1 MEKFDAQHIKKEFD
15 MSKNEK
21 KYPKG
26 HWMGIGISIGVVI
39 GVALGP
45 AFDNIAIGIAVG
57 IAIGS
62 GIGASLE
69 RKYKNN
75 IRPPTEPEKKRQ
87 RWAVI
92 AGLLILFAFVIAIAI
107 LVGRKLTSVPA
118 SNDPDSIPNTTTPIP
133 IPDAIT
139 HTPSVTSSN
148 QTGNAVLLHT
158 FSGHRGR
165 VLDVAFSAQGE
176 FLASSSQDMNIK
188 LWDIKSGQEM
198 QSFRMSSVDMADI
211 DISVDRNL
219 LASAEAIWDLE
230 NMQEIHELE
239 RGLIYPGSVAFSPD
253 GSTIALG
260 IFEQQITLWDVTSGQ
275 PLYTFEQQEEKRT
288 KSMDFSPDGS
298 WVAAG
303 VIDGTVRV
311 FDVASGKIVKTL
323 KYSGE
328 TDIHHVVF
336 SPDGRYLAT
345 GGRVPA
351 VILWDVASGKVVR
364 TFRLTDNAISMDFS
378 PDGMILATAGG
389 SQYEVRLWDVESGTL
404 LLSLPHD
411 NQLTSVAF
419 SPDGKLLAVGCFD
432 SNIYLWEIPTNP

>member
-1 MEKFDAQHIKKEFD
+1 

-26 HWMGIGISIGVVI
+26 YWIGVGLSIGVAI

-45 AFDNIAIGIAVG
+45 LFDNIGIGIAIG

-69 RKYKNN
+69 RKYKED
-75 IRPPTEPEKKRQ
+75 IRLPTEQEKKQQ
-87 RWAVI
+87 RWVVVV
-92 AGLLILFAFVIAIAI
+92 GLLVMIATVIAIPI
-107 LVGRKLTSVPA
+107 LYRRSTASVPV
-118 SNDPDSIPNTTTPIP
+118 SNEPVSNTSTITPVAIPN
-133 IPDAIT
+133 ANA
-139 HTPSVTSSN
+139 HTPSVTSSSP
-148 QTGNAVLLHT
+148 TGNAVLLHK
-158 FSGHRGR
+158 FSGHSKR

-188 LWDIKSGQEM
+188 LWDVKSGQEAHN
-198 QSFRMSSVDMADI
+198 FRMSSVDMADI
-211 DISVDRNL
+211 DISVSRNL
-219 LASAEAIWDLE
+219 LASAEAIWDVE
-230 NMQEIHELE
+230 KTQEVHELE

-253 GSTIALG
+253 GSTLAVGL
-260 IFEQQITLWDVTSGQ
+260 FEQQITLWDVTSGQ
-275 PLYTFEQQEEKRT
+275 PLYIFERQEKNRT

-298 WVAAG
+298 WLAAG
-303 VIDGTVRV
+303 VIDGTVRL
-311 FDVASGKIVKTL
+311 FDVATGKIIKTL

-351 VILWDVASGKVVR
+351 VILWDVVSGEVVR

-378 PDGMILATAGG
+378 PDGTILASAGG
-389 SQYEVRLWDVESGTL
+389 SQYEVRLWDVESGNL
-404 LLSLPHD
+404 MLSLPHND
-411 NQLTSVAF
+411 QLSSVAF
-419 SPDGKLLAVGCFD
+419 SPDGRLLAVGCFD